1 MRTGDSVLCD
11 RKKRAII
18 QSAFQ
23 CATSDDIT
31 DGAYEERS
39 LVIGGHNVNVNVNYK
54 RNMYEV
60 SLSAMEDYDA
70 IVNPTDTQHVSR

>member
-23 CATSDDIT
+23 YAISDDIT

-39 LVIGGHNVNVNVNYK
+39 LVIGGHNVNVNYK

-60 SLSAMEDYDA
+60 FLSAMEDHDA